1 MKVADVLQDEQ
12 TQLMPVPRRFD
23 GYVELLAR
31 VTSTSLIHLERNRYS
46 VPTEHANSVVS
57 LRIYHDHIAAVA
69 DGVRVAAHQR
79 CFDRSQTFYDWQHY
93 ISLLERKPG
102 GLRNG
107 APFETMPAAF
117 KQLQAILMRKSG
129 GDAVMAQVLA
139 AVPVHG
145 LDAVLVAAELALE
158 SSKPSGEH
166 VLNVLARLKSN
177 TPAAN
182 LSEAMAAELVH
193 LPLKL
198 RVEPTANVARYDGL
212 RQAIAPSAVSG
223 VQP

>member
-1 MKVADVLQDEQ
+1 MWQALCELGY
-12 TQLMPVPRRFD
+12 TGSYRRVCAF
-23 GYVELLAR
+23 AR
-31 VTSTSLIHLERNRYS
+31 LWKIQEGL
-46 VPTEHANSVVS
+46 
-57 LRIYHDHIAAVA
+57 
-69 DGVRVAAHQR
+69 AAHQR
-79 CFDRSQTFYDWQHY
+79 CFDRSQTLCDWQHY
-93 ISLLERKPG
+93 ISLLERKSG

-117 KQLQAILMRKSG
+117 KLLQAILMRKPG

-145 LDAVLVAAELALE
+145 LEAVLVAAELALE
-158 SSKPSGEH
+158 SGKPSGEQF
-166 VLNVLARLKSN
+166 LNVLARLKSN

-182 LSEAMAAELVH
+182 LGEAMAAELVH

-212 RQAIAPSAVSG
+212 RQSVGPSAVSEG
-223 VQP
+223 QP

>member
-1 MKVADVLQDEQ
+1 L
-12 TQLMPVPRRFD
+12 T
-23 GYVELLAR
+23 
-31 VTSTSLIHLERNRYS
+31 NR
-46 VPTEHANSVVS
+46 
-57 LRIYHDHIAAVA
+57 
-69 DGVRVAAHQR
+69 R

-158 SSKPSGEH
+158 SGKPSGEH
-166 VLNVLARLKSN
+166 VLNVLARLKC
-177 TPAAN
+177 TMPAAN
-182 LSEAMAAELVH
+182 LGEAMAAELAH

-198 RVEPTANVARYDGL
+198 RIAPTANVARYDGL
-212 RQAIAPSAVSG
+212 RQSITPSAVNEA
-223 VQP
+223 QL

>member
-1 MKVADVLQDEQ
+1 
-12 TQLMPVPRRFD
+12 MPTRPSACACNA
-23 GYVELLAR
+23 G
-31 VTSTSLIHLERNRYS
+31 
-46 VPTEHANSVVS
+46 
-57 LRIYHDHIAAVA
+57 HIEVVA
-69 DGVRVAAHQR
+69 DGAKVARHSR
-79 CFDRSQTFYDWQHY
+79 SFDRSQTFYDWQHY
-93 ISLLERKPG
+93 IGLVKRKPG

-107 APFETMPAAF
+107 APFETLPAAL
-117 KQLQAILMRKSG
+117 KQLQAILVRKPG

-145 LDAVLVAAELALE
+145 LEAVLVAAELALE
-158 SSKPSGEH
+158 SGRPSGEH
-166 VLNVLARLKSN
+166 VLNVLAHLKSP

-182 LSEAMAAELVH
+182 LGEAMAAELMH

-212 RQAIAPSAVSG
+212 RQAIAPAAVNE

>member
-1 MKVADVLQDEQ
+1 
-12 TQLMPVPRRFD
+12 
-23 GYVELLAR
+23 
-31 VTSTSLIHLERNRYS
+31 
-46 VPTEHANSVVS
+46 
-57 LRIYHDHIAAVA
+57 
-69 DGVRVAAHQR
+69 
-79 CFDRSQTFYDWQHY
+79 
-93 ISLLERKPG
+93 
-102 GLRNG
+102 
-107 APFETMPAAF
+107 
-117 KQLQAILMRKSG
+117 
-129 GDAVMAQVLA
+129 MAQVLA

-166 VLNVLARLKSN
+166 VLNVLARLKGN

-182 LSEAMAAELVH
+182 LGEAMALELVH

-212 RQAIAPSAVSG
+212 RQSVVPSATNE